1 MYHYYLYLYYPNYLY
16 RFPPQY
22 PPLKIG
28 IFESSIQTMQKIAN
42 EAVVMLNRISDPGFA
57 RQIMTA
63 AQTGNKKEVDR
74 LIKSTGVSS
83 PITIKY
89 TPSGI
94 LLTIGSDAKGGNCC
108 SLSMHLKWGD

>member
-1 MYHYYLYLYYPNYLY
+1 MYYHQYVYYPNYLY

-22 PPLKIG
+22 PPINIG
-28 IFESSIQTMQKIAN
+28 IFESSIKSMQKIAS
-42 EAVVMLNRISDPGFA
+42 EAVVLLNRISDPGFA
-57 RQIMTA
+57 RRIMNA

-74 LIKSTGVSS
+74 LINSAGVST

-94 LLTIGSDAKGGNCC
+94 LLTLVSVAKGGNCC